1 MLWVYLHFPHLLLD
15 HIRRSRKN
23 GENGR
28 ENGRENAEEA
38 LVVVEAAGQRVL
50 QACPEAQ
57 DQGVQPGMPLKTAI
71 TLVPSLAIARADT
84 SREQQILAEQARW
97 LYRHAANITPYP
109 PDGLLAEVGSL
120 QKLYGGLAAVWQTFE
135 QALSQRQLTAWM
147 ATGKT
152 PLAARLCARAG
163 QGQCT
168 TDRDH
173 MMQQLSRLPLTAVE
187 LDGRTLTRLQRMG
200 LTRLGEV
207 MQLPAREMAH
217 RLSPDT
223 LAYIQKI
230 QGTRPDP
237 QQPWRP
243 PHHFR
248 QQADFAQ
255 DIEHSE
261 GLLFPLHRILG
272 ELEEDLCWRQQDTD
286 SLLLVLNHR
295 HHQPTRLRIRTS
307 GPEHRAEAFLDLL
320 RLRFEQHP
328 LKAPVTS
335 LVLSVRRFMGREASN
350 GNDLLGETPDLN
362 EAWHTLISRLQARLG
377 ENALQQLSPRA
388 DHRPEHAWTTANLPQ
403 RAHAT
408 SPEASNLPHRPLWLL
423 KSPHPLQETPSAW
436 FSGPERIS
444 GGWWDGQRVHRDYY
458 IAQLASG
465 QLAWVFRDV
474 RDGWF
479 VHGWFG

>member
-15 HIRRSRKN
+15 HILRSRRSGGESGRANN
-23 GENGR
+23 G
-28 ENGRENAEEA
+28 EEA
-38 LVVVEAAGQRVL
+38 LVVVEATGQRIL
-50 QACPEAQ
+50 QACPEAR
-57 DQGVQPGMPLKTAI
+57 DQGVQPGMALKTAI
-71 TLVPSLAIARADT
+71 SLVPELAIARADT

-97 LYRHAANITPYP
+97 LYRHAANITLYP
-109 PDGLLAEVGSL
+109 PDGLLVEAGSL
-120 QKLYGGLAAVWQTFE
+120 QKLYGGLTAIRQTFE

-147 ATGKT
+147 ATGHT

-168 TDRDH
+168 TNREQ
-173 MMQQLSRLPLTAVE
+173 MAQQLSCLPLTAVE
-187 LDGRTLTRLQRMG
+187 LDDRTLTRLQRLG
-200 LTRLGEV
+200 LTQLGGV
-207 MQLPAREMAH
+207 MQLPARELAH
-217 RLSPDT
+217 RLSSDT
-223 LAYIQKI
+223 LAYLQRI

-255 DIEHSE
+255 DIEHSQ

-286 SLLLVLNHR
+286 SLQLVLNHR
-295 HHQPTRLRIRTS
+295 HHEPTRLRIRTS
-307 GPEHRAEAFLDLL
+307 GAEHRAEAFLELL
-320 RLRFEQHP
+320 RIRFEQHP

-335 LVLSVRRFMGREASN
+335 LVLSVRRFLGRDASHS
-350 GNDLLGETPDLN
+350 NDLLGETPNSN

-377 ENALQQLSPRA
+377 EDALQQLSPRA
-388 DHRPEHAWTTANLPQ
+388 DHRPEHAWTTASLSR
-403 RAHAT
+403 RACT
-408 SPEASNLPHRPLWLL
+408 TGTEESGRPHRPLWLL
-423 KSPHPLQETPSAW
+423 QSPYPLQETPNAW